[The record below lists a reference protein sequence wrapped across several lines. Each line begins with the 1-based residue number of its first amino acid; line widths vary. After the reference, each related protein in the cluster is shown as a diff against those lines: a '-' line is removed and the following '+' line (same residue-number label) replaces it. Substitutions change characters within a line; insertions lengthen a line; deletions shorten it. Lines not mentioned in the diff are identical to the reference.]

1 MNELILALGIIAV
14 YFIILFVL
22 WKKKVLEKYNLSL
35 IGPLIMWRTK
45 KGRGFIDKIA
55 KHKRFWHFYGN
66 LSIWI
71 CGIAMVMIMLLL
83 IWIATLV
90 PSIPA
95 ESAPTPQMIIGIPGL
110 NPLIPLGYGVVGLIV
125 AVLIHEFSH
134 GILSRAGKIK
144 LKSLGILICIIPIGA
159 FTEPDEEELAKV
171 EKRKRGRVYAA
182 GPASNIILGVV
193 CAVIFSSI
201 FMSCVKPA
209 HEGVAIIDIVPD
221 SPASNDLTIGMIITN
236 VNGTAITNSSN
247 FDNAMS
253 LTKANQTISITVYAK
268 NLSPNEDTY
277 EVVLAN
283 RYEYTGKEEDQGR
296 GYLGVY
302 TTSMERI
309 LNYYHPLSTTKT
321 FSDVGRSMLF
331 YLSLPIMGLS
341 PIQDPTT
348 NFYTIGSFF
357 SFMPE
362 PIFWTLANCFYW
374 LFWINM
380 MVGLTNA
387 LPAVPLDGG
396 YLFKDGLDWLISK
409 VKSGLKKEKREEYV
423 STASFLLALFV
434 LALIL
439 WQLIGPRI

>member
-1 MNELILALGIIAV
+1 
-14 YFIILFVL
+14 
-22 WKKKVLEKYNLSL
+22 
-35 IGPLIMWRTK
+35 
-45 KGRGFIDKIA
+45 
-55 KHKRFWHFYGN
+55 
-66 LSIWI
+66 
-71 CGIAMVMIMLLL
+71 
-83 IWIATLV
+83 
-90 PSIPA
+90 
-95 ESAPTPQMIIGIPGL
+95 MIIGIPGL
-110 NPLIPLGYGVVGLIV
+110 NPLIPLGYGVVGLIA
-125 AVLIHEFSH
+125 AVIIREFSH
-134 GILSRAGKIK
+134 GILSRASKIK
-144 LKSLGILICIIPIGA
+144 LKSLGILFFIIPIGA

-182 GPASNIILGVV
+182 GPTSNIILGVV

-209 HEGVAIIDIVPD
+209 HEGVAIINIVPD
-221 SPASNDLTIGMIITN
+221 SPASNNLTAGMIITD
-236 VNGTAITNSSN
+236 VNGTAITNSLN

-253 LTKANQTISITVYAK
+253 LTKASQTINITIYAK
-268 NLSPNEDTY
+268 NLGSLRY

-283 RYEYTGKEEDQGR
+283 RFDYTGKEEDQGR

-341 PIQDPTT
+341 PIQYPTT
-348 NFYTIGSFF
+348 NFYTIGNFF

-380 MVGLTNA
+380 MVGLTNT

-409 VKSGLKKEKREEYV
+409 VRRGLKKEKREEYV
-423 STASFLLALFV
+423 STVSFLLALFV

>member
-1 MNELILALGIIAV
+1 MNEFILALGIIAV
-14 YFIILFVL
+14 YFIILFAL

-45 KGRGFIDKIA
+45 KGRGLIDKIA
-55 KHKRFWHFYGN
+55 KPKRFWRFYGN
-66 LSIWI
+66 LAIWI
-71 CGIAMVMIMLLL
+71 CGIAMVTIMFLL

-90 PSIPA
+90 PRIPA

-110 NPLIPLGYGVVGLIV
+110 NPLIPLGYGVVGLIA
-125 AVLIHEFSH
+125 AVVIHEFSH

-144 LKSLGILICIIPIGA
+144 LKSLGLLFFIIPIGA
-159 FTEPDEEELAKV
+159 FTEPDEEELAKAG
-171 EKRKRGRVYAA
+171 KRKRGRVYAV
-182 GPASNIILGVV
+182 GPTSNIILGVV

-201 FMSCVKPA
+201 FMGCVKPA
-209 HEGVAIIDIVPD
+209 HEGIAIIDVVPN
-221 SPASNDLTIGMIITN
+221 SPASTNNLTAGMIIIN

-247 FDNAMS
+247 FDNAIS
-253 LTKANQTISITVYAK
+253 LTKADQTINITIYAK
-268 NLSPNEDTY
+268 NSGLDEHKLT
-277 EVVLAN
+277 LADKYN
-283 RYEYTGKEEDQGR
+283 YTSKEEDRGR
-296 GYLGVY
+296 GYIGVY
-302 TTSMERI
+302 TTSTER
-309 LNYYHPLSTTKT
+309 LLSYYHPLSKTKT
-321 FSDVGRSMLF
+321 FSDLGKSMLF
-331 YLSLPIMGLS
+331 YLSLPIMSLS
-341 PIQDPTT
+341 PIQYPTT
-348 NFYTIGSFF
+348 NFYTISSFF

-362 PIFWTLANCFYW
+362 SIFWPLANCFYW
-374 LFWINM
+374 LFWINI

-423 STASFLLALFV
+423 STVSLLLSLFV